1 MENNFKKQI
10 ADDIAL
16 IQSQFSYIDDKI
28 LKDEYAFN
36 YWVLSRLYS
45 LDEELIPN
53 NVTDIKDKGIDCWVH
68 YEDTK
73 ELFLIQNKYDSENTP
88 VPRDNVSDFLYS
100 PLRILL
106 KGEYRKSPE
115 LQKIFDRAISD
126 SEYKIWLHF
135 YVTND
140 YTSEDIDTLIDKFNF
155 DKNDD
160 PRIEASIYAKYSTLS
175 DIQRIYFGDRFTE
188 KKHFSAKLPTR
199 RAATSLDVRPD
210 DYELEWMI
218 DLRYVL
224 VNVVDIY
231 EIYKQA
237 IEKNY
242 ELFEENIREY
252 LGTQGINNG
261 IIKTLKDSVD
271 RANFFYYNNGITII
285 CEKCETI
292 KGTDVDKDGKNIYGS
307 KLDNPQIV
315 NGCQTVNSIAEVL
328 SHCPQDKL
336 FSEFSKAFVL
346 VKVFVFDA
354 DTKQKHP
361 NLDVNIVRYTN
372 SQNAISDKAFA
383 SKHNYFLN
391 IQSEFK
397 TRGLLLLVKPSD
409 KNKFKTEY
417 DNPAKN
423 AIIKTKS
430 KDLFEFF
437 DINYKNFT
445 SSEIPL
451 EKLLK
456 IILAFIHDGF
466 EAYKKGSNVLKPNS
480 PVYKNFSLNIEEYL
494 TIDNMIRLFFMYL
507 KAENQKKNND
517 KRHPIPY
524 YLLSFM
530 GVSFKNKTFDEI
542 NEKLDKLFSD
552 KTIFLEVY
560 TFFAKLTTAYSKEY
574 IRANNSDY
582 NVMIKQEIDT
592 SIYRHCLSMLQDFE
606 YPDNVKWFIES

>member
-292 KGTDVDKDGKNIYGS
+292 KGTDVDKDGKNIYGF

-417 DNPAKN
+417 DKLMAKN
-423 AIIKTKS
+423 ISGLIIDVRNNPGGLVTDTVSILKEMLPKCDIVKLVY
-430 KDLFEFF
+430 KDESERVYKC
-437 DINYKNFT
+437 DGKNKINIPVAVLVN
-445 SSEIPL
+445 SSSASASEILASAIKDSQIGVLIGTKTYGKGIVQEVQQLDGKGALSITVAKYYTASGVEIHKNGIEPNITVEL
-451 EKLLK
+451 PKEYEKSNNVPRDKDTQLK
-456 IILAFIHDGF
+456 KAL
-466 EAYKKGSNVLKPNS
+466 
-480 PVYKNFSLNIEEYL
+480 EYL
-494 TIDNMIRLFFMYL
+494 R
-507 KAENQKKNND
+507 
-517 KRHPIPY
+517 
-524 YLLSFM
+524 
-530 GVSFKNKTFDEI
+530 
-542 NEKLDKLFSD
+542 EK
-552 KTIFLEVY
+552 
-560 TFFAKLTTAYSKEY
+560 
-574 IRANNSDY
+574 
-582 NVMIKQEIDT
+582 M
-592 SIYRHCLSMLQDFE
+592 
-606 YPDNVKWFIES
+606 